1 MFSVAI
7 VEDDDRF
14 AVTIREYLERYGCEN
29 GQEFKITWFPDG
41 AAIADGYRGGFD
53 IILMD
58 IEMGL
63 MNGMEAAA
71 EIRKL
76 DEEVTIIFITNMAQ
90 YAIQGYSVHALD
102 YVLKPVSYVALSQ
115 SIKKAVNRIDKQT
128 DDYILVS
135 FKNGMAKLRARDILW
150 VESQGHRLLFHTE
163 SGCIETTVYSMR
175 EIEEKLAP
183 NGFLR
188 ASSGVLVNLSK
199 VTGTKNGFVEVGG
212 QYLPVSRGR
221 KNAFMSALVRHM
233 VE

>member
-14 AVTIREYLERYGCEN
+14 AVTIREYLERYGREN

-135 FKNGMAKLRARDILW
+135 FKNGMAKLRAQDIFW
-150 VESQGHRLLFHTE
+150 VESQGHRLVFHTE
-163 SGCIETTVYSMR
+163 GGCVETTVYSMK
-175 EIEEKLAP
+175 ELEKKLAP
-183 NGFLR
+183 SGFLR
-188 ASSGVLVNLSK
+188 ACSGVLVNLSK
-199 VTGTKNGFVEVGG
+199 VTGTKDGFVEVRG
-212 QYLPVSRGR
+212 QYLPVSRER
-221 KNAFMSALVRHM
+221 KNAFISALVRHM
-233 VE
+233 VQ